1 MIKWTAIILLTI
13 AVTVM
18 GYREIERYFG
28 DSNTTLVDVRTAVA
42 ELRAE
47 NAGYAAQIDAAE
59 AKLQQHRDAFQTLNA
74 RTLDLHQRV
83 ITLEGLAPAH
93 PPADENVSLLN

>member
-1 MIKWTAIILLTI
+1 MKWTAIVLLTI

-28 DSNTTLVDVRTAVA
+28 DANTTLVDVRTAVSDLRKDNASYEARLA
-42 ELRAE
+42 E
-47 NAGYAAQIDAAE
+47 QAAE
-59 AKLQQHRDAFQTLNA
+59 LQQHRDAFLQLNA
-74 RTLDLHQRV
+74 QQHDLHQRV